1 MANKPPT
8 VNLAEAKRRTFGH
21 GEAFKATTARIG
33 VELGADQIGC
43 TLVELEPGKRA
54 WPYHLHYAEE
64 EMFVILEG
72 QGTIRYDGE
81 KYPVREGDVIFT
93 PTGPGTAHQIINT
106 SDAPLRYLA
115 LSSRADAEVAV
126 YPDSGKIGAYGS
138 DDERF
143 AFIARSEDGVDYFD
157 GEDGDP

>member
-1 MANKPPT
+1 MANKPRI
-8 VNLAEAKRRTFGH
+8 VNFADAKRRVLGH

-33 VELGADQIGC
+33 AELGAEQIGC

-64 EMFVILEG
+64 EIFVILEG
-72 QGTIRYDGE
+72 EGTLRYDGE
-81 KYPVREGDVIFT
+81 KYPLGPGDVIFT
-93 PTGPGTAHQIINT
+93 PTGPGTAHQIINS

-115 LSSRADAEVAV
+115 ISPRADAEVAE
-126 YPDSGKIGAYGS
+126 YPDSGKIGAYGRN
-138 DDERF
+138 DGDF
-143 AFIARSEDGVDYFD
+143 AFLAPKSAGVDYFD

>member
-1 MANKPPT
+1 MANKPPI
-8 VNLAEAKRRTFGH
+8 VNFTDAKRQTFGH

-33 VELGADQIGC
+33 AELGAEQIGC
-43 TLVELEPGKRA
+43 SLVELEPGKRA

-72 QGTIRYDGE
+72 QGTIRYDDE
-81 KYPVREGDVIFT
+81 EYPVREGDVIFT
-93 PTGPGTAHQIINT
+93 PTGPGTAHQIVNT

-126 YPDSGKIGAYGS
+126 YPDSGKIGAYGRN
-138 DDERF
+138 DDSI
-143 AFIARSEDGVDYFD
+143 AFLAPLSAKVDYFD
-157 GEDGDP
+157 GEDDDP

>member
-1 MANKPPT
+1 MANKPPI
-8 VNLAEAKRRTFGH
+8 VNFAGAKRRTFGH

-33 VELGADQIGC
+33 VELGAEQIGC
-43 TLVELEPGKRA
+43 SLVELEPGKRA

-72 QGTIRYDGE
+72 RGTIRYDGE

-126 YPDSGKIGAYGS
+126 YPDSGKIGAYLSG
-138 DDERF
+138 DERF
-143 AFIARSEDGVDYFD
+143 AFIGRAEDGVDYWN
-157 GEDGDP
+157 GEDDGP